1 MNNNAISYFGLTTS
15 QSQILFSLERMLV
28 INDIPAT
35 AVKKK
40 VIINYEKRA
49 KVKKQWLALW
59 EKSINDYLTHLDNSN
74 SRLLMTHSE
83 IVQSIL
89 EENKKTETEIW
100 KYLILL
106 ECCFLAAYTPLGGT
120 QEEIEESG
128 KLFAGLKLDKESR
141 KKTLLEIAALL
152 DIDSKYVE
160 VFEKSKKAA
169 FKRLSNYWY
178 KVAVSAGVGLLIAI
192 ILLIPG
198 VREIAMGVAPEGLH
212 GAAAVQAGLAALGG
226 GAISAGGL
234 GMAGGFAV
242 VVGGGA
248 LLGIGAGGSVGLLI
262 ASNNSKA
269 ILGESVK
276 LEVVLREIVLAI
288 QNDTLQFQQILN
300 KLSAEKEA
308 LKLEL
313 ERLKKAQ
320 KENQKKI
327 KELKK
332 SIDYL
337 ERLIKDLRK

>member
-100 KYLILL
+100 KYLIL
-106 ECCFLAAYTPLGGT
+106 
-120 QEEIEESG
+120 
-128 KLFAGLKLDKESR
+128 AGLKLDKESR

-169 FKRLSNYWY
+169 FKRLSNYWF

-198 VREIAMGVAPEGLH
+198 VREIAVAVAPQGLH

-226 GAISAGGL
+226 GAIAAGGL
-234 GMAGGFAV
+234 GTAGGFAV